1 MFDYRTER
9 ISVKI
14 DKFTGTKTITLHDRE
29 LKGSLGWKGNLRLI
43 YIESESES
51 ESEPGLNDILL
62 HVYAFYNKEF
72 HDPYLLSTWNFLID
86 GSRYSIDASNDE
98 RISES
103 ERGGGS
109 IARFYTLPLDL
120 LSKMIDAKLVEYSS
134 LGHIREGSFSEDDL
148 LLFKAFMFYIKNR
161 ENDALEIIDK
171 INKQLETDNIA
182 EEESNTIQD
191 EVSHPEDKKN
201 KSSIIGL
208 VMMVVAAYFILRS
221 CG

>member
-1 MFDYRTER
+1 M
-9 ISVKI
+9 
-14 DKFTGTKTITLHDRE
+14 
-29 LKGSLGWKGNLRLI
+29 
-43 YIESESES
+43 
-51 ESEPGLNDILL
+51 L
-62 HVYAFYNKEF
+62 HVYTFYSKHNNN
-72 HDPYLLSTWNFLID
+72 PYLLSTWNFLID

-109 IARFYTLPLDL
+109 ITRFYTLPLDL

-134 LGHIREGSFSEDDL
+134 LGYIREGSFSEDDL

-182 EEESNTIQD
+182 EEESNTIED

-201 KSSIIGL
+201 KNSIIGL

>member
-1 MFDYRTER
+1 MFDYRTKR
-9 ISVKI
+9 ISVEI
-14 DKFTGTKTITLHDRE
+14 DKFTGTKTITLHPRE
-29 LKGSLGWKGNLRLI
+29 LEGALGWKGNLELI

-51 ESEPGLNDILL
+51 ESEPGLNDIML
-62 HVYAFYNKEF
+62 HVYTFYSKHNNN
-72 HDPYLLSTWNFLID
+72 PYLLSTWNFLID

-109 IARFYTLPLDL
+109 ITRFYTLPLDL

-134 LGHIREGSFSEDDL
+134 LGYIREGSFSEDDL

-182 EEESNTIQD
+182 EEESNTIED

-201 KSSIIGL
+201 KNSIIGL

>member
-1 MFDYRTER
+1 MFDYIPKR
-9 ISVKI
+9 ISVEI
-14 DKFTGTKTITLHDRE
+14 DKFTGAKTITLHTRE
-29 LKGSLGWKGNLRLI
+29 LEGALGWKGNLKLI
-43 YIESESES
+43 YIESETES

-62 HVYAFYNKEF
+62 YVYAFYSKHNKS
-72 HDPYLLSTWNFLID
+72 PYLLSTWNFLID
-86 GSRYSIDASNDE
+86 GSRYSIEASDDE
-98 RISES
+98 SISES

-109 IARFYTLPLDL
+109 ISRWYTLPLDL

-134 LGHIREGSFSEDDL
+134 LGYVKEGSFSEEDL

-171 INKQLETDNIA
+171 INKELETDNIA

-191 EVSHPEDKKN
+191 EVSHPEDKNN
-201 KSSIIGL
+201 KSSIFGL
-208 VMMVVAAYFILRS
+208 VLMVVAAYFILRS